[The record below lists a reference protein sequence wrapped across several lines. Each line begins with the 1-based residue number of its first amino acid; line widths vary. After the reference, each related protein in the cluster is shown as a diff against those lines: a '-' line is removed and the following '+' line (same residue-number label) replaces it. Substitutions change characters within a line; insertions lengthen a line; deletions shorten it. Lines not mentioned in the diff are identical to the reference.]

1 MKKPARQLLKDMGSE
16 KAELLSWR
24 DMWAMVTVKAGKCL
38 FPTIMKLVVVNSYTT
53 MI

>member
-38 FPTIMKLVVVNSYTT
+38 SPTIMKMVFVNSYTAV
-53 MI
+53 I

>member
-24 DMWAMVTVKAGKCL
+24 DMWAMVTVKAGKRL
-38 FPTIMKLVVVNSYTT
+38 FPTIMELVVVNSYTA